1 VSDAGVIISL
11 AGMLTT
17 IIGTIAIS
25 WAVVRVIQ
33 IKAQAKMSPPETVR
47 AVADLEERVDQLQQ
61 QLIEAHERIDFTE
74 RLLTRGRDSHEGDA

>member
-1 VSDAGVIISL
+1 MSDAEVIVSL
-11 AGMLTT
+11 GGMLTT

-25 WAVVRVIQ
+25 WAVVQGIRIR
-33 IKAQAKMSPPETVR
+33 AQVKVGPSDTAR

-74 RLLTRGRDSHEGDA
+74 RLLARGRDSNEGGA

>member
-1 VSDAGVIISL
+1 MSDAEVIVSL
-11 AGMLTT
+11 GGMLTT

-25 WAVVRVIQ
+25 WAVVQGIRIR
-33 IKAQAKMSPPETVR
+33 AQAKLGPSDTAR

-74 RLLTRGRDSHEGDA
+74 RLLTRGREPHEGGV

>member
-1 VSDAGVIISL
+1 MSDAEVIISL

-17 IIGTIAIS
+17 LIGTIAIS

-33 IKAQAKMSPPETVR
+33 IKSQAKATLPETAR

-74 RLLTRGRDSHEGDA
+74 RLLTRGGDSHEGSA

>member
-1 VSDAGVIISL
+1 MNDAQVIIPL

-17 IIGTIAIS
+17 VIGTIAIS
-25 WAVVRVIQ
+25 WAVVQVIR
-33 IKAQAKMSPPETVR
+33 IRTQARMGSPDTAR

-74 RLLTRGRDSHEGDA
+74 RLLASGRAPHQEGA